1 MPESK
6 PVRILYMEDDVGLA
20 RLLQKKL
27 RRAGYIVDLAYD
39 GAEGLVKYEAGA
51 YDVVA
56 VDQSMPVHDGLEVIR
71 ILASRGPL
79 PPTIMITGTGN
90 EEIAIEAMKLGAG
103 DYIVKDTDG
112 GYLELL
118 PSVIEQVLYQ
128 QRLVEEKQQAME
140 ALQQLNRNLALL
152 NLVGQKL
159 VATLDLQQIME
170 LLLQAATETIGAEGG
185 LVWLRDKT
193 QVEKLLCRAAFHY
206 DRHHSPLNLSSCSG
220 QGIAGWVVQKG
231 ESLILSH
238 APEDPRFSP
247 EIDQKIGFDVVSVLA
262 IPLRVRGAVIGVLEV
277 VNKLNG
283 NFDTDDLG
291 IIETLAASAA
301 IAIDNAGL
309 VETLRQHTTQLQAR
323 NEELDAFA
331 HTVAHDLKSPL
342 GPIIGLSGMLERFY
356 STLSDQEMQES
367 IHIISR
373 SSQKMSNIVDELLLL
388 ATMHET
394 ELELEPL
401 DMESIIAEAR
411 QRLAYIVEEH
421 KAEIIVPARWPTA
434 MGYAPWVE
442 EVWVNYLSNGI
453 KYGGRPPHL
462 ELGATVQEDSTIR
475 FWVRDNGPGL
485 TAEEQDQLF
494 APFTQLS
501 KIRARGHGLGLSIV
515 RRIVEKLGGQV
526 GVEGNNGQGSVFT
539 FTLPQAA
546 TR

>member
-1 MPESK
+1 MSKPK

-39 GAEGLVKYEAGA
+39 GAEGLAKYEAGA

-56 VDQSMPVHDGLEVIR
+56 VDQRMPVHDGLEVIR

-128 QRLVEEKQQAME
+128 QRLVEEKQRAME
-140 ALQQLNRNLALL
+140 ALQQLNHNLALL

-185 LVWLRDKT
+185 LVWLRDKKR
-193 QVEKLLCRAAFHY
+193 EERLLCRAAFRY

-220 QGIAGWVVQKG
+220 QGIAGWVIQKG

-247 EIDQKIGFDVVSVLA
+247 EIDQKIGFDIVSVLA

-291 IIETLAASAA
+291 IVETLAASAA

-401 DMESIIAEAR
+401 DMGSIIAEAR
-411 QRLAYIVEEH
+411 QRLAYVVEEH
-421 KAEIIVPARWPTA
+421 KAEIILPARWPTA

-453 KYGGRPPHL
+453 EYGGRPPQL

-485 TAEEQDQLF
+485 TTEEQAQLF

-526 GVEGNNGQGSVFT
+526 SVESNNGQGSVFT